1 MQWRHRSTGFFTQ
14 ILVISFRFYKD
25 CSVKHSAKLTSF
37 PQTIFKIFEIFW
49 SVSLLK
55 MEEINLHSKTYLFK
69 VSNKNARK
77 WCEICLKL
85 TIKTPKRRHWH
96 LFGVFV
102 VNFEPIS
109 HLFYCL
115 HIVDLS
121 IYLFAGKITSKTC
134 RNLIAD
140 LWNLSNFK
148 KIPRNLTIVC
158 YQLRPHTLMNVCML
172 EAMECSQ

>member
-14 ILVISFRFYKD
+14 ILVISFLFYKD

-115 HIVDLS
+115 HCWLEHISVRWEDCFKDLQK
-121 IYLFAGKITSKTC
+121 LDC
-134 RNLIAD
+134 RSLK
-140 LWNLSNFK
+140 SFK
-148 KIPRNLTIVC
+148 LQKN
-158 YQLRPHTLMNVCML
+158 
-172 EAMECSQ
+172 S